1 MHTTMRFNLLFI
13 LTAACLLTFTA
24 CQQAAE
30 APADLAK
37 VKTKIQAMEDAWAA
51 ALNARDIDAFMAM
64 YTDDAVTMP
73 VNSPMLVGKEAIRK
87 DQTKRF
93 ASMPADLRF
102 SFEVLDVYGDGN
114 TFTETGK
121 TTYTFANGK
130 VTGTGKFIIVWKKQ
144 GDTYRCAREIYNY
157 DTPPAPAGSKS
168 LHLFDMP
175 EGVTEAEW
183 SAALKEIN
191 DAVAGLG
198 YPGAGYY
205 MYKTES
211 ADTKDYRYYFEGV
224 WPSEE
229 AYKKIHEA
237 PAWKT
242 ATEKFD
248 PLYAKIKAVEIYRRM
263 NRVE

>member
-1 MHTTMRFNLLFI
+1 MRFHLFFI
-13 LTAACLLTFTA
+13 LSAACLLTFTA

-37 VKTKIQAMEDAWAA
+37 VKTEIQALEDAWAA
-51 ALNARDIDAFMAM
+51 ALNAHDLDALMAM
-64 YTDDAVTMP
+64 YTDDAISMP
-73 VNSPMLVGKEAIRK
+73 DNAPMLAGKDAIRK
-87 DQTKRF
+87 QQEQEF
-93 ASMPADLRF
+93 ASTRDGRTY
-102 SFEVLDVYGDGN
+102 SFEVLDIYANGN
-114 TFTETGK
+114 TVTETGK
-121 TTYTFANGK
+121 STYKDADGK
-130 VTGTGKFIIVWKKQ
+130 VTGTGKYVVVWEKQ
-144 GDTYRCAREIYNY
+144 GDKYLCAREIYNG
-157 DTPPAPAGSKS
+157 DTPPAPAATRSI
-168 LHLFDMP
+168 HLFDMP

-211 ADTKDYRYYFEGV
+211 ADTEDYRYYFEGV

-229 AYKKIHEA
+229 AYREIHEA

-263 NRVE
+263 NRVK